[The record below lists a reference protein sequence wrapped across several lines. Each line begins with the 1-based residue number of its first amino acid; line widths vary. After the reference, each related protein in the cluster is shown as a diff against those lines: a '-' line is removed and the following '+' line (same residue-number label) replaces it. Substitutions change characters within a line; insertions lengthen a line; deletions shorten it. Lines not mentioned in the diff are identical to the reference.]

1 MPFEPAT
8 GRFSGQ
14 ALRIRR
20 WRILRVSRR
29 YEMIRPPAVAGRFY
43 PSEPKELARQIAG
56 FAPAVGAGKIAAR
69 GCVVP
74 HAGYMYSGPVAGAV
88 YASLEI
94 PARCILLG
102 PRHYPRGEAMAILSQ
117 GSWRTPLGDAAIDAE
132 LAGELMQACPRLRE
146 DAVAHEREH
155 SLEVQIPFLQR
166 LAPDFRFVPV
176 VLAADRFA
184 LLEELGHAVSKVV
197 MAQSERVLVIAS
209 TDMNHYESDALT
221 RAKDETAIAQIVRL
235 DPRGLYDTVRAEGIT
250 MCGYAA
256 TTAMLVAMRDLGA
269 ESAELVRYATS
280 GDITGEHDEVVGYA
294 GLIVG

>member
-1 MPFEPAT
+1 
-8 GRFSGQ
+8 
-14 ALRIRR
+14 
-20 WRILRVSRR
+20 
-29 YEMIRPPAVAGRFY
+29 MIRPPAVAGRFY
-43 PSEPKELARQIAG
+43 PSEPNELARQIAE
-56 FAPAVGAGKIAAR
+56 FAPAASAQKIAAR

-74 HAGYMYSGPVAGAV
+74 HAGYTYSGHVAGAV
-88 YASLEI
+88 YAGLEI

-102 PRHYPRGEAMAILSQ
+102 PRHYPRGEALAILSQ
-117 GSWRTPLGDAAIDAE
+117 GSWRTPLGDAGIDAE
-132 LAGELMQACPRLRE
+132 LAAELMQACPRLRE

-176 VLAADRFA
+176 VLGADRYA
-184 LLEELGHAVSKVV
+184 LLEELGHAVAKVV
-197 MAQSERVLVIAS
+197 EAQNKRVLVIAS

-221 RAKDETAIAQIVRL
+221 RAKDEMAIAQILRL

-280 GDITGEHDEVVGYA
+280 GDITGERDEVVGYA
-294 GLIVG
+294 GLIVR